1 MNTKNTATRGYIE
14 VFLAGVLWG
23 TIGPF
28 MQGMSDLGAGS
39 GLISLMRQGFGT
51 LMMIPVV
58 LIGCKGVRKLKIDR
72 KSLLVLCCM
81 GLFSEAV
88 FNLCY
93 SASVAT
99 VGVAAAAVLLYT
111 APIFVMILSR
121 ILYAEAITGRK
132 LAAIAL
138 NLAGCTLTV
147 TNGDFSGV
155 NIVVSGVIFGVLA
168 GFFYATVTIF
178 GKYVSGNVDPYVTC
192 FYNFLFG
199 TFFLVL
205 FTRPWTMDF
214 SAFSP
219 KFYLLGAGIGL
230 FGTVL
235 PYIFY
240 MTGLTRPVETSRVPV
255 VASVETVVAA
265 LLGVLLFQ
273 EAMGPA
279 KILGIALVFASV
291 VIINGGS
298 GGHENAETPE
308 NAT

>member
-1 MNTKNTATRGYIE
+1 MEPKKTATRGYIE
-14 VFLAGVLWG
+14 VFLAGALWG
-23 TIGPF
+23 CIGPF
-28 MQGMSDLGAGS
+28 MQGMTNLGAGS

-58 LIGCKGVRKLKIDR
+58 LIACRGVKALKIDR
-72 KSLLVLCCM
+72 KSLFVLMLM

-93 SASVAT
+93 STAVAR

-121 ILYAEAITGRK
+121 ILYSEMVTSRKILAIV
-132 LAAIAL
+132 L

-147 TNGDFSGV
+147 TNGDFSGITFAV
-155 NIVVSGVIFGVLA
+155 AGVVYGVLA

-178 GKYVSGNVDPYVTC
+178 GKYVSGSVSPYVTC

-199 TFFLVL
+199 TAFLVL
-205 FTRPWTMDF
+205 LTRPWNLDF
-214 SAFSP
+214 SMFDA
-219 KFYLLGAGIGL
+219 KFYALGAGIGL

-240 MTGLTRPVETSRVPV
+240 MTGLTRPVEASKVPV

-265 LLGVLLFQ
+265 VLGAVLFQ
-273 EAMGPA
+273 EAVGPA
-279 KILGIALVFASV
+279 KILGILLVFASV
-291 VIINGGS
+291 AVINS
-298 GGHENAETPE
+298 GEKTGRSES
-308 NAT
+308 

>member
-1 MNTKNTATRGYIE
+1 MDPKKSATRGYIE
-14 VFLAGVLWG
+14 VFLAGALWG
-23 TIGPF
+23 CIGPF
-28 MQGMSDLGAGS
+28 MQGMTNLGAGS

-58 LIGCKGVRKLKIDR
+58 LVACRGVKALKVDR
-72 KSLLVLCCM
+72 KSLFVLMLM

-93 SASVAT
+93 SSAVAR

-121 ILYAEAITGRK
+121 ILYAEAITSRK
-132 LAAIAL
+132 VLAIVL
-138 NLAGCTLTV
+138 NLAGCMLTV
-147 TNGDFSGV
+147 TNGEFSGENLV
-155 NIVVSGVIFGVLA
+155 FSGIVFGVLA
-168 GFFYATVTIF
+168 GFFYATITIF
-178 GKYVSGNVDPYVTC
+178 GKYVSGSVNPYVTC

-199 TFFLVL
+199 TSFLVL

-214 SAFSP
+214 SMFDA
-219 KFYLLGAGIGL
+219 KFCLLGAGIGL

-240 MTGLTRPVETSRVPV
+240 MTGLTRPVEASKVPV

-265 LLGVLLFQ
+265 ILGVILFQ
-273 EAMGPA
+273 EAVGPA
-279 KILGIALVFASV
+279 KILGILLVFASV
-291 VIINGGS
+291 VVINREPKQAG
-298 GGHENAETPE
+298 NV
-308 NAT
+308 